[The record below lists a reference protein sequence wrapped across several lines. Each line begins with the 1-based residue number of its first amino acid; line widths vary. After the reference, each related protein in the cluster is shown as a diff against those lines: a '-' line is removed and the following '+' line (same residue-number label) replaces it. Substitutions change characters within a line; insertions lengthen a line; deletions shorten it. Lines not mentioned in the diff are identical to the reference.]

1 MNKDTVETIRN
12 MIAQAYRDLVKEYR
26 AKKWDSVVYT
36 VGYIN
41 GLCLIIDKDELQ
53 MWIYARFIIKNK
65 WRKETTNAKGSNL

>member
-12 MIAQAYRDLVKEYR
+12 MIAQAYRDLVKKYR

-53 MWIYARFIIKNK
+53 MWIYSRFLIKNK
-65 WRKETTNAKGSNL
+65 WRKEITNG